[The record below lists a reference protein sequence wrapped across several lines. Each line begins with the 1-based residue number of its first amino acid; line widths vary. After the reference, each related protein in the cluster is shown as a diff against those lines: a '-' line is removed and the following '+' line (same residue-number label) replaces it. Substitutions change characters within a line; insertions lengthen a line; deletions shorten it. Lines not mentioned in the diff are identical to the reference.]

1 MTELFLWILSAGSA
15 YGGAGLLN
23 GFTERGFRLYP
34 EDLEHPGA
42 LGETQSR
49 RRIFCLGTALLFSF
63 LCLSETGL
71 SGAGLLWG
79 LLYMMTLSEVFMTDL
94 EQSLI
99 FDECPVLLLLLGL
112 AGNPGSAAGLP
123 ERAAAGLALFALFF
137 VMAVLTRG
145 GISGGDIKLVGA
157 LGFCLGWTGAE
168 RVLLGGIAAGG
179 LAAVLLVLG
188 GWKGRKDPFPYG
200 PYFAAAAMA
209 AWLVSLPGFT
219 DMHR

>member
-1 MTELFLWILSAGSA
+1 MTELFLWILSAGAA

-112 AGNPGSAAGLP
+112 A
-123 ERAAAGLALFALFF
+123 
-137 VMAVLTRG
+137 
-145 GISGGDIKLVGA
+145 
-157 LGFCLGWTGAE
+157 
-168 RVLLGGIAAGG
+168 
-179 LAAVLLVLG
+179 AVLLVLG